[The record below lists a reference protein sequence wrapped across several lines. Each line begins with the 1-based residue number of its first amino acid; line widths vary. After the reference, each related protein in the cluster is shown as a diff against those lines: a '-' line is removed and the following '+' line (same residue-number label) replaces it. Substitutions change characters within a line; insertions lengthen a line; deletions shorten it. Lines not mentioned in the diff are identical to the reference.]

1 MSIINQA
8 ESSAPKALIVD
19 DSLTQRLLLNHM
31 LDELGYEV
39 TAAKDGQEAINLF
52 DPEQVD
58 VIFMDIEMPIMD
70 GIEATRIIRRT
81 LAERFIP
88 IIFITGGDSDKYLDQ
103 CIEVGGSDFIK
114 KPFNANVLSAKTR
127 SLLKIKQLYNEQ
139 MRQKAKIEAFQE
151 QETQEHEAAAAVYE
165 NIVSTGYMQS
175 PNLHSALSPMS
186 KFNGDLLLCAYTPA
200 DKLNVLLG
208 DFTGHGITASL
219 ASAPAAE
226 IFYGMTAKGFG
237 IREIT
242 AEINFKLQ
250 KLLPVNMF
258 LAATLACLDRENH
271 NLSTI
276 TCGLPEHLLFCTES
290 GDIKT
295 IPSNNLPL
303 GIIESHDLQLVENHH
318 HVRSSQQLIMFTD
331 GVIET
336 ENDEGQAFDMIGVRD
351 CLSLGRESCFD
362 NILQALDAHRGQQAQ
377 QDDITLVRLSCDFSA
392 EKWGLHELHNKPVH
406 IEPSSWKTSSTMDFN
421 TLKRL
426 NPVPA
431 LVSSLMEIQGLT
443 PFRES
448 IFLVVTE
455 LFVNALE
462 HGLLNLNSN
471 LKFSADGFAQ
481 FFDLKQQRLEQLS
494 EGSIKLIFTHAPYN
508 NGGKLTIRVQDTGE
522 GFEPKN
528 ISSPLIDNQQYS
540 GRGLELVKTICDS
553 LEYTDGGRQAT
564 AVFIWQND

>member
-1 MSIINQA
+1 VSIINQA

-31 LDELGYEV
+31 LDQLGYEV

-336 ENDEGQAFDMIGVRD
+336 ENDHGQAFDMIGVRD